1 MIKDTIKT
9 NAVLDTLEIDVLK
22 DNVSNAEA
30 IFNEDKKYIRL
41 EGNRKD
47 KDSYYRLRLSPKY
60 LVGYN
65 NTNSSINVEKAVKEI
80 IGEIESNRI
89 HVEPNRIDIAI
100 DSSLNYTNYLKLHL
114 YLFELITFKNNS
126 KGKMICTNLNTLRD
140 NNIYLNSRDLKLS
153 IYDKAL
159 ESNGLHPFQTRIEF
173 RWCRY
178 VNLDTKKSAKKA
190 LEKLKNIEEN
200 DNDLK
205 ENMIERLANLY
216 KIEIKNGS
224 ITDFTDFVRKY
235 DKYFYTSGIVKGVYT
250 AIGFAGDFNNWFKY
264 FKKNNHSCNY
274 YSLKDIKKYKA
285 AIIKSLKNYIK
296 N

>member
-22 DNVSNAEA
+22 DNVSNAES

-250 AIGFAGDFNNWFKY
+250 AIDFVGDFNNWFKY

>member
-1 MIKDTIKT
+1 MIKDIITT

-22 DNVSNAEA
+22 ENVSNTEA
-30 IFNEDKKYIRL
+30 IFKEDKKYIRL
-41 EGNRKD
+41 EGNMKD
-47 KDSYYRLRLSPKY
+47 KDSYYRLRLSPKH
-60 LVGYN
+60 LIGYN
-65 NTNSSINVEKAVKEI
+65 STNSSINTEKAIKDIV
-80 IGEIESNRI
+80 GEIGSNI
-89 HVEPNRIDIAI
+89 IYVEPNRIDIAI

-126 KGKMICTNLNTLRD
+126 KGKMLCTNLTTLMD

-159 ESNGLHPFQTRIEF
+159 ESNGQHPFQTRIEF

-178 VNLDTKKSAKKA
+178 VNSDTKKSAKKV
-190 LEKLKNIEEN
+190 LEKLKKIESN

-216 KIEIKNGS
+216 EIEIKNGS

-250 AIGFAGDFNNWFKY
+250 AIGFTGYFNNWFKY
-264 FKKNNHSCNY
+264 FKKNNPACDY

-285 AIIKSLKNYIK
+285 AIIKSLKNYIR